1 MHAHVLE
8 GGFTDQPIDSSRAF
22 RAVMT
27 AMARPGEIKIVA
39 GAQPP
44 APLSPAAGTILLT
57 LCDPET
63 PLFLAPSHDTQ
74 QVRDWITFHTGA
86 PFSVSKDAMFAIGA
100 WDQLPVTAFSCGTAE
115 YPDRSTTLI
124 VEMPVISN
132 VGATLHGPGIKDQT
146 QLSLPEIQ
154 AFQDNALLFP
164 LGLDFIF
171 TSGDCLAALPRT
183 TRVSV
188 PSGATREN

>member
-1 MHAHVLE
+1 MQAHILE
-8 GGFTDQPIDSSRAF
+8 GGFADQPVDASRAF

-27 AMARPGEIKIVA
+27 AMARPGQINAIA

-44 APLSPAAGTILLT
+44 GPLSPAAGTVLLT

-63 PLFLAPSHDTQ
+63 PLFLAPSHDTP

-86 PFSVSKDAMFAIGA
+86 PFALPKDAMFALGA
-100 WDQLPVTAFSCGTAE
+100 WDQLPATAFLCGTAE
-115 YPDRSTTLI
+115 YPDRSTTII
-124 VEMPVISN
+124 VEVSVLSN
-132 VGATLHGPGIKDQT
+132 TGATLRGPGIKDQT
-146 QLSLPEIQ
+146 QLSLPETKT
-154 AFQDNALLFP
+154 FQDNAQLFP

-183 TRVSV
+183 TRVS
-188 PSGATREN
+188 

>member
-1 MHAHVLE
+1 MQSQVLE
-8 GGFTDQPIDSSRAF
+8 GGFADLPVDASHAF

-27 AMARPGEIKIVA
+27 AMARPGKIVSLC

-44 APLSPAAGTILLT
+44 APLSIAAGVVILT

-63 PLFLAPSHDTQ
+63 PLYLGASHDTP

-86 PFSVSKDAMFAIGA
+86 PFAAAKNAMFALGA
-100 WDQLPVTAFSCGTAE
+100 WTDLPLPDFPIGTAE

-124 VEMPVISN
+124 VESLTLAN
-132 VGATLHGPGIKDQT
+132 DGAALRGPGIKDEAA
-146 QLSLPEIQ
+146 LSLPETQTFQ
-154 AFQDNALLFP
+154 ANTALFP

-171 TSGDCLAALPRT
+171 TCNDRLAALPRT
-183 TRVSV
+183 TRV
-188 PSGATREN
+188 G